1 VNVRRLAGRSIG
13 AFVLWCSCSAP
24 TAAAEWFVGRGG
36 TGPGT
41 TGMPFGRIQHALKV
55 AQPGD
60 TITVREGTYRESLRT
75 VRHGAS
81 LAPIRLRA
89 LGERGTVMV
98 TAPGRVLTVNHRYIT
113 VEGLLI
119 DGQYGRSDTI
129 SVGSDGDFLTI
140 RNTEVRRSTHDLIDL
155 KDPVGVLIEHCVI
168 HHALNAADGRRD
180 AHGIAAGAV
189 QNFTVRNT
197 DIHTFSGDGVQLD
210 PDRSAPGWKA
220 VTLDTVR
227 IWLAP
232 LPVPEN
238 GFAAGIV
245 PGENGVDTKASDQLP
260 RATLTIRNTTA
271 WGFRNGLI
279 GNMAAFNLKEN
290 ITATLD
296 RVTVFDS
303 EIAFR
308 VRGGGASSPGA
319 WVTLTNA
326 VVHDVVTAYR
336 YENSVENLCIWN
348 NTVGNGVRRAF
359 EAAES
364 TTTGLNVR
372 NLLVL
377 GSRPKEAAG
386 ASNMAVSAR
395 VFVDAMH
402 HDYRLAA
409 GAPAIDAGVSLS
421 AVTSDRHGVPR
432 PVGVAYDIGAHEWH
446 PPGAGEVATRPSG
459 RMKIPL

>member
-1 VNVRRLAGRSIG
+1 V
-13 AFVLWCSCSAP
+13 FVLWCSCVPPSD
-24 TAAAEWFVGRGG
+24 AAEWFVGPGG

-60 TITVREGTYRESLRT
+60 TITVRDGTYREALRT

-81 LAPIRLRA
+81 VARIRLRA
-89 LGERGTVMV
+89 LGARGNVV
-98 TAPGRVLTVNHRYIT
+98 ITAPGRVLTVNHSYFT
-113 VEGLLI
+113 VEGVVI

-140 RNTEVRRSTHDLIDL
+140 RNTEVRRSTLDLIDL
-155 KDPVGVLIEHCVI
+155 KDPVGVLIENCLI

-180 AHGIAAGAV
+180 AHGIAAGSV
-189 QNFTVRNT
+189 QNLTVRNT
-197 DIHTFSGDGVQLD
+197 DIHTFSGDGLQLD

-232 LPVPEN
+232 LPAAEN
-238 GFAAGIV
+238 GFAAGVV
-245 PGENGVDTKASDQLP
+245 PGENAVDTKASDQLP
-260 RATLTIRNTTA
+260 RATLTIRNTTV
-271 WGFRNGLI
+271 WGFRAGLI

-290 ITATLD
+290 ISATLD

-303 EIAFR
+303 EVAFR
-308 VRGGGASSPGA
+308 VRGGGASSQGA

-336 YENSVENLCIWN
+336 YENSVQNLCIWN
-348 NTVGNGVRRAF
+348 NTVGNGVTHVF
-359 EAAES
+359 DAAES
-364 TTTGLNVR
+364 TSAGLNVR

-377 GSRPKEAAG
+377 GSRPREAAG
-386 ASNMAVSAR
+386 TSNMAVTER
-395 VFVDAMH
+395 VFVDATH

-421 AVTSDRHGVPR
+421 AVTLDRHGVAR
-432 PVGVAYDIGAHEWH
+432 PVGVAYDIGAYEWQ
-446 PPGAGEVATRPSG
+446 PPGG
-459 RMKIPL
+459 RSLPFR